1 MCDANGAKDLKMLP
15 SNKRVGDV
23 TDEVNEWLA
32 PDPNVCESIDLYQRN
47 TWFKDLCKGLA
58 KDPTTSF
65 IGSGDRVMIASID
78 EVKDGTVWATIED
91 CIITRRRHVKLSC
104 NMTPE
109 LNPENFVAKTALS
122 SALADAQRHLS
133 KLDPQGMS
141 YNSIAGWRDEMKS
154 WLDEIDQLTLAEP
167 K

>member
-1 MCDANGAKDLKMLP
+1 
-15 SNKRVGDV
+15 
-23 TDEVNEWLA
+23 
-32 PDPNVCESIDLYQRN
+32 
-47 TWFKDLCKGLA
+47 
-58 KDPTTSF
+58 
-65 IGSGDRVMIASID
+65 
-78 EVKDGTVWATIED
+78 
-91 CIITRRRHVKLSC
+91 
-104 NMTPE
+104 MTPE